1 MEKTTAKERKTK
13 KSKKS
18 GTVFLIIILLL
29 AVLVIGAFIISNNSR
44 DSVGTETVLSGTAE
58 DKIQA
63 DGYIIRGEYVMN
75 SPADGIISFRADEG
89 KRVSK
94 GSTVAVI
101 FTGDVSDDVKNEL
114 SSIHQRMN
122 EIEGSSAEKN
132 LYAGDAV
139 GGASQILN
147 DIDAISEAAY
157 RGKTSAVP
165 NYKDNI
171 TRLIRKNNK
180 DEAHSQTTY
189 EQLSARKKELEGS
202 ISGNSVALYAPISG
216 VLTSHTDGYE
226 EYFGVGCLSA
236 MTPEYLEQ
244 APSVK
249 TEAKDMV
256 EKDTPCLKLINN
268 YEWFVAANV
277 DEKWAEDLKVGQYVS
292 LRFND
297 ISSEKMG
304 GNIFSISEPSKGK
317 VAVVVRSSGLF
328 NGMYTLRNA
337 EVEIVRMTYKGFKVS
352 KEAVHIDKDG
362 SFYVFVNSE
371 GVVRRRNIEILYSD
385 DSYAIIKEDNSASN
399 NLLLYDEV
407 IVRGNHIEEGDS
419 L

>member
-1 MEKTTAKERKTK
+1 MEKTAATKKKVK

-18 GTVFLIIILLL
+18 GTVFLIILLLL
-29 AVLVIGAFIISNNSR
+29 AVLVIGAFIISGNGR
-44 DSVGTETVLSGTAE
+44 ESVGTETVLSGTAE
-58 DKIQA
+58 DKISTE
-63 DGYIIRGEYVMN
+63 GYIIRGEYVMN

-94 GSTVAVI
+94 GSTVAVV
-101 FTGDVSDDVKNEL
+101 FTGEVSDDVKNEL

-139 GGASQILN
+139 GGTSQILN

-157 RGKTSAVP
+157 RGTTSAVP

-180 DEAHSQTTY
+180 EEANSQTTY

-216 VLTSHTDGYE
+216 VLSSHTDGYE
-226 EYFGVGCLSA
+226 EYLGISCLSA
-236 MTPEYLEQ
+236 MTPQYLEDV
-244 APSVK
+244 PEIK
-249 TEAKDMV
+249 TEARDTV
-256 EKDTPCLKLINN
+256 TKDTPCLKLINN

-292 LRFND
+292 IRFTD
-297 ISSEKMG
+297 ISDEKMG
-304 GNIFSISEPSKGK
+304 GNIFSMSEPVDGK

-352 KEAVHIDKDG
+352 KEAVHVDKDG
-362 SFYVFVNSE
+362 NYYVYINSE
-371 GVVRRRNIEILYSD
+371 GVVKRRNIDILYSD
-385 DSYAIIKEDNSASN
+385 DSYAIIKEDNSVSN

-407 IVRGNHIEEGDS
+407 IVRGNNIEEGDS